1 MGRNTFSA
9 VGHSP
14 TDPHRAEVLASSF
27 SSPPTKEQLLS
38 LLDVLPPENPARGR
52 SGDFSFTT
60 GAWSKDGQFGLRRHS
75 TMFPAVTAA
84 LTSYASSQDAQHTFS
99 AVALFADL
107 QTQPHRDVNNDPEA
121 PNMLLALT
129 SFSGGQV
136 WQHDDHGVHW
146 QFVQGQHLPGRL
158 LDPTCGPCFL
168 ASHRLHFTLPWQGH
182 RVVLVAFSPWY
193 KGQDFDFSQL
203 AALGFR
209 VRSSPPRCLPQH
221 VELLGHR
228 LLLPPTSLR
237 AVSFD
242 CEASEALALEVFCGR
257 GRLSVALRD
266 QGLSVLPVDH
276 RVRCNELQVVRLDL
290 TDANDISVFLEMLCT
305 ANVCVAHFGPPCGT
319 ASRARERPLPS
330 ELAHIASPPLRSDSS
345 PFGVQGLTA
354 SQAARVR
361 SANMLYVVTLVSV
374 WILSV
379 RGSFLSCE
387 NPSSSLFWRVADLLA
402 QDLPDP
408 SAWSTL
414 EDVHFHAC
422 MWGSSRNKRTT
433 FRATPG
439 LCTGLAAECDGSHEH
454 SSWTPSATA
463 QGVVFPT
470 SGEAEY
476 PRELASAYA
485 SFALTALQTK
495 GLKTEQ
501 SQLSSGV
508 LRPRDLRAFTKKRVP
523 PLLAEYWLVLPAS
536 CLPVGWPHRLL
547 PRWAVFPK
555 RGDKVV
561 LISGPQDVLAL
572 QPYAKRPSTLVA
584 IKAEGAKGT
593 EPMAGVYRLP
603 FQTLAATRNLSHPM
617 ELHLP
622 VPDLLVRAVVNVL
635 RVGPA
640 HLAFHRTSVLQKI
653 MARSEALKQREK
665 KLHENLHPDLQKVLA
680 GKNTILWEQLL
691 REYEF
696 PDPGLV
702 EEVRQGFELVG
713 PANCSGVFPK
723 FYKPPQ
729 QSVEKLMQQSL
740 WRRKNTVA
748 KCRPTGDGDAD
759 AELWSQTLQ
768 EVEQGW
774 IDGPYWD
781 EGEVSSRLDS
791 DDWMCTRR
799 FPIVQGPKVR
809 IIDDCLQS
817 GLNSAYAAYN
827 KLRLMD
833 ADAFISLVLLIIKCS
848 RRPGSKLVL
857 DSGEVLEVRRHP
869 GWGDGLDL
877 LGKTLDLASAYKQ
890 LGCKPETTFNRVLV
904 AWCPEKQQPAFFIS
918 TALMFGATS
927 AVFSFNRC
935 SASLWYLAVSMGS
948 VCCTVYFDDF
958 PCAEPS
964 ASSGSAQDFLVGLLS
979 TCLGWQ
985 VALQPKKNLL
995 FSKTFTLLGVELA
1008 LAKVDQGILTVRN
1021 KPDRVKEL
1029 RADLSRLLEQGFI
1042 TRAEASSLHGRLNFA
1057 QGQLHGCP
1065 IKPALRFL
1073 SMVASQGWDDSHSDD
1088 FKLVVG
1094 YIAACFAADVP
1105 REIHALDDRFAI
1117 KLFTDGAWDDGV
1129 AGAGAVLQS
1138 TAGGAPL
1145 VAEIQVPEPLLSHWA
1160 REGRV
1165 QLISQL
1171 ELFPVLVALATWGPD
1186 FAAGGSYVSLTITGF
1201 ATL

>member
-1 MGRNTFSA
+1 DQG
-9 VGHSP
+9 
-14 TDPHRAEVLASSF
+14 
-27 SSPPTKEQLLS
+27 K
-38 LLDVLPPENPARGR
+38 
-52 SGDFSFTT
+52 
-60 GAWSKDGQFGLRRHS
+60 
-75 TMFPAVTAA
+75 A
-84 LTSYASSQDAQHTFS
+84 LTSGSPLPIDEAVESLKDAPEVSFALMPRAHGSGNVPPPPKPPADPDAPDSMTRAKRRAADPATPSGGKSTGKGLDIPSGAKTRDAQGRPVCFRYNRKACDQSKEKCSRGYHVCWFCLKNH
-99 AVALFADL
+99 AGV
-107 QTQPHRDVNNDPEA
+107 
-121 PNMLLALT
+121 
-129 SFSGGQV
+129 
-136 WQHDDHGVHW
+136 DHK
-146 QFVQGQHLPGRL
+146 GQHLPGRI
-158 LDPTCGPCFL
+158 LDPTRGPCFL

-266 QGLSVLPVDH
+266 PGLSVLPVDH

-319 ASRARERPLPS
+319 ASRTRERPLPP
-330 ELAHIASPPLRSDSS
+330 ELAHIASPPLRSDAS

-361 SANMLYVVTLVSV
+361 SANLLYVVTLVSV
-374 WILSV
+374 W
-379 RGSFLSCE
+379 
-387 NPSSSLFWRVADLLA
+387 
-402 QDLPDP
+402 
-408 SAWSTL
+408 
-414 EDVHFHAC
+414 
-422 MWGSSRNKRTT
+422 
-433 FRATPG
+433 
-439 LCTGLAAECDGSHEH
+439 
-454 SSWTPSATA
+454 
-463 QGVVFPT
+463 
-470 SGEAEY
+470 
-476 PRELASAYA
+476 
-485 SFALTALQTK
+485 
-495 GLKTEQ
+495 
-501 SQLSSGV
+501 
-508 LRPRDLRAFTKKRVP
+508 
-523 PLLAEYWLVLPAS
+523 
-536 CLPVGWPHRLL
+536 
-547 PRWAVFPK
+547 
-555 RGDKVV
+555 
-561 LISGPQDVLAL
+561 
-572 QPYAKRPSTLVA
+572 
-584 IKAEGAKGT
+584 
-593 EPMAGVYRLP
+593 
-603 FQTLAATRNLSHPM
+603 
-617 ELHLP
+617 
-622 VPDLLVRAVVNVL
+622 AVVNVL

-640 HLAFHRTSVLQKI
+640 HLAFHRTSVLQKM
-653 MARSEALKQREK
+653 MA
-665 KLHENLHPDLQKVLA
+665 
-680 GKNTILWEQLL
+680 
-691 REYEF
+691 
-696 PDPGLV
+696 
-702 EEVRQGFELVG
+702 
-713 PANCSGVFPK
+713 
-723 FYKPPQ
+723 
-729 QSVEKLMQQSL
+729 
-740 WRRKNTVA
+740 
-748 KCRPTGDGDAD
+748 
-759 AELWSQTLQ
+759 
-768 EVEQGW
+768 
-774 IDGPYWD
+774 
-781 EGEVSSRLDS
+781 
-791 DDWMCTRR
+791 R

-833 ADAFISLVLLIIKCS
+833 ADAFISLVLLIIKCA

-857 DSGEVLEVRRHP
+857 DSGEVLEVKRHP

-877 LGKTLDLASAYKQ
+877 LGKTLDLASTYKQ

-985 VALQPKKNLL
+985 A
-995 FSKTFTLLGVELA
+995 
-1008 LAKVDQGILTVRN
+1008 DQGILTVRN

-1073 SMVASQGWDDSHSDD
+1073 SMVASQGWDDSRSDD

-1186 FAAGGSYVSLTITGF
+1186 FAGRRIICFIDNNGVRDALIKGSSPLSDNFVMLSMIAWVSRQYQLTLWFTRVASESNPADKPSRARAGEAAKELGGVLVEPLCLEQRLVDSLLSRRTFLDQCHCSLPFSAVENVGSEIWQ
-1201 ATL
+1201 